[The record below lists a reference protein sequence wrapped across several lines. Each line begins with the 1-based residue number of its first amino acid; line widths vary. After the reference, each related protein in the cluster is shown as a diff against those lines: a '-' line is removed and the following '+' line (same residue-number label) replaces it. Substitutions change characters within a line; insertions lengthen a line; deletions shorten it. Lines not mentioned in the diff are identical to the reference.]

1 MRNGFAPIYDNRS
14 AWEMQN
20 SVGFGWSIFVT
31 FLYRVLWRICDIEA
45 CVKLSV
51 TSWEIIQRYIIAEPS
66 ECSFYNQLLPF
77 QIIKSNPRAIHIKLQ
92 KTPMKQQQ
100 KNKRKKKAS
109 KVSWHFVLNSEV
121 EYEIRWPRVHLQ
133 LWKISKWLTWKV
145 ITKSKSFNGKNTFP
159 RNC

>member
-1 MRNGFAPIYDNRS
+1 MRNGFAPIYDSRS

-92 KTPMKQQQ
+92 KTPMKQQ
-100 KNKRKKKAS
+100 KKKQA
-109 KVSWHFVLNSEV
+109 K
-121 EYEIRWPRVHLQ
+121 
-133 LWKISKWLTWKV
+133 K
-145 ITKSKSFNGKNTFP
+145 KSFKSFLTFCAQFRSRIWNSLTSCSPSIMKNFKVTHMKSDNEGEKF
-159 RNC
+159 